1 LTSVVKGVDTSVAG
15 VIKDVAKGKFTS
27 AGYLGTLANK
37 GTYLASYHS
46 LAKKVPGALQN
57 EVRKLGINIKLGK
70 VKVS

>member
-1 LTSVVKGVDTSVAG
+1 
-15 VIKDVAKGKFTS
+15 
-27 AGYLGTLANK
+27 LANK